1 MTQGPTMQNPSPDLL
16 TPKLPTSGAPEAQPG
31 SAPALRSGSG
41 SGAGAVS
48 GARAWLRRHR
58 GGAAIG
64 AAAAV
69 GLAVVIST
77 QLAPKGDSLPLS
89 VHNAGPGGAR
99 AVTEILGRHGVEV
112 QDVESFDS
120 ARAALAGRP
129 GATLLLYDRSGFLD
143 QSRLDELT
151 ARAGR
156 VVLVTPRLGTLKA
169 LDTGISQAGVVP
181 ESTALLEPGCDLTDP
196 AAAGAVSG
204 TGGFLYDGGTVCFS
218 PPGSTAG
225 LLARTDD
232 GGLTVLG
239 STALLNNGGLAGH
252 GHAALA
258 LRTLG
263 GSEVVVWYL
272 PGLGDAAAAESTQTL
287 DDLAP
292 DWVAFLGP
300 WLVFVAV
307 LAIVWRGR
315 RLGPLVFEPL
325 PVVVKAVET
334 AEGRARLYQDS
345 HALDR
350 ARDNLRAG
358 TLVRLAQALRVGS
371 QATADDVVQAV
382 ARHLGRPVRDISGL
396 IQERPGTATRL
407 VQWSQELDKLEN
419 EVRTR

>member
-1 MTQGPTMQNPSPDLL
+1 MQNPSPDSLTPNLL
-16 TPKLPTSGAPEAQPG
+16 TPGAPEAQPD
-31 SAPALRSGSG
+31 SVPTLRSDAG
-41 SGAGAVS
+41 SGAGS
-48 GARAWLRRHR
+48 WLRRHR
-58 GGAAIG
+58 GKAAIS

-69 GLAVVIST
+69 GLAVVISS

-89 VHNAGPGGAR
+89 VHNAGPNGAR
-99 AVTEILGRHGVEV
+99 AVSEILGRHGVAV
-112 QDVESFDS
+112 KNVGSFD
-120 ARAALAGRP
+120 AAAEALLDRP

-143 QSRLDELT
+143 QARLQELT
-151 ARAGR
+151 ASAGR

-169 LDTGISQAGVVP
+169 FNAGISQAGVVP
-181 ESTALLEPGCDLTDP
+181 ESSPLLEPGCSLSDP
-196 AAAGAVSG
+196 AAAGPVSG
-204 TGGFLYDGGTVCFS
+204 TGGFLYDGGTVCYR
-218 PPGSTAG
+218 PQGSAAG
-225 LLARTDD
+225 LLAGTDD

-239 STALLNNGGLAGH
+239 STALISNGGLAEH

-263 GSEVVVWYL
+263 SSGDLVWYL
-272 PGLGDAAAAESTQTL
+272 PGLGDAAATESTQTL

-358 TLVRLAQALRVGS
+358 TLVRLAQALRLGS
-371 QATADDVVQAV
+371 QATADDVVQAA
-382 ARHLGRPVRDISGL
+382 ARHLGRPATDISGL
-396 IQERPGTATRL
+396 IQERPRTTTRL

>member
-1 MTQGPTMQNPSPDLL
+1 MTQHTATPDL
-16 TPKLPTSGAPEAQPG
+16 PAQSAPEAQPG
-31 SAPALRSGSG
+31 SGPALRSGAG
-41 SGAGAVS
+41 S
-48 GARAWLRRHR
+48 WFRRHR

-77 QLAPKGDSLPLS
+77 QLAPKGDALPLS
-89 VHNAGPGGAR
+89 MHNAGPDGAK
-99 AVTEILGRHGVEV
+99 AVTEILGRHGVAV
-112 QDVESFDS
+112 KDVASF
-120 ARAALAGRP
+120 AAAAAALSNRP
-129 GATLLLYDRSGFLD
+129 GATLLLYDRNGFLD
-143 QSRLDELT
+143 QSRLQELR
-151 ARAGR
+151 ASAGR
-156 VVLVTPRLGTLKA
+156 VVLVTPRLATLKA
-169 LDTGISQAGVVP
+169 LDAGISQAGVVP
-181 ESTALLEPGCDLTDP
+181 ESSPLLEPGCGLSDP
-196 AAAGAVSG
+196 AAAGPVSG
-204 TGGFLYDGGTVCFS
+204 TGGFLYDGGTVCYR
-218 PPGSTAG
+218 PPGTTAG
-225 LLARTDD
+225 LLAGTAD

-239 STALLNNGGLAGH
+239 STALLNNGGLGSY

-263 GSEVVVWYL
+263 SSGDLVWYL
-272 PGLGDAAAAESTQTL
+272 PGLADAAASRSTKTL
-287 DDLAP
+287 DELAP

-300 WLVFVAV
+300 WLVFVAG

-358 TLVRLAQALRVGS
+358 TLVRLAQALRLGS
-371 QATADDVVQAV
+371 QATADDVAAAA
-382 ARHLGRPVRDISGL
+382 ARHLGRAATDVTGL
-396 IQERPGTATRL
+396 IQEQPRTATRL

>member
-1 MTQGPTMQNPSPDLL
+1 MTQNPTVPDLSAD
-16 TPKLPTSGAPEAQPG
+16 LPTLGAPAARPG
-31 SAPALRSGSG
+31 SDPAAR
-41 SGAGAVS
+41 SGAGS
-48 GARAWLRRHR
+48 WFRRHR
-58 GGAAIG
+58 GTAAIG
-64 AAAAV
+64 AVAAV

-89 VHNAGPGGAR
+89 VHNPGPDGAR
-99 AVTEILGRHGVEV
+99 AVSEILGRHGVSV
-112 QDVESFDS
+112 KDVGSFG
-120 ARAALAGRP
+120 AAAEALSDLP

-143 QSRLDELT
+143 QPRLEELT

-156 VVLVTPRLGTLKA
+156 VVLVTPLLGTLKA
-169 LDTGISQAGVVP
+169 LDAGISQAGVVP
-181 ESTALLEPGCDLTDP
+181 DSSPLLEPGCGLNDP
-196 AAAGAVSG
+196 AAAGPVSG
-204 TGGFLYDGGTVCFS
+204 TGGFLYDGGTVCYR
-218 PPGSTAG
+218 PPGSAAG
-225 LLARTDD
+225 LLAGTDD

-239 STALLNNGGLAGH
+239 STALLNNGGLASH
-252 GHAALA
+252 GQAALA

-263 GSEVVVWYL
+263 SSGNLVWYL
-272 PGLGDAAAAESTQTL
+272 PGLGDAAGSEPTQTL

-300 WLVFVAV
+300 WLVFVTV

-350 ARDNLRAG
+350 ARDNLWAG
-358 TLVRLAQALRVGS
+358 TLVRLAQALRLGS
-371 QATADDVVQAV
+371 QATADEVAEAA
-382 ARHLGRPVRDISGL
+382 ARHLGRPASAVSGL
-396 IQERPGTATRL
+396 VQERPGTAARL
-407 VQWSQELDKLEN
+407 VQWSQELDTLEN

>member
-1 MTQGPTMQNPSPDLL
+1 MTQHTATPDL
-16 TPKLPTSGAPEAQPG
+16 PAQSAPEAQPG
-31 SAPALRSGSG
+31 SGPALRSGAG
-41 SGAGAVS
+41 S
-48 GARAWLRRHR
+48 WFRRHR

-77 QLAPKGDSLPLS
+77 QLAPKGDVLPLS
-89 VHNAGPGGAR
+89 MHNAGPDGAK
-99 AVTEILGRHGVEV
+99 AVTEILGRHGVAV
-112 QDVESFDS
+112 KDVASF
-120 ARAALAGRP
+120 AAAAAALSNRP
-129 GATLLLYDRSGFLD
+129 GATLLLYDRNGFLD
-143 QSRLDELT
+143 QSRLQELR
-151 ARAGR
+151 ASAGR
-156 VVLVTPRLGTLKA
+156 VVLVTPRLATLKA
-169 LDTGISQAGVVP
+169 LDAGISQAGVVP
-181 ESTALLEPGCDLTDP
+181 ESSPLLEPGCGLSDP
-196 AAAGAVSG
+196 AAAGPVSG
-204 TGGFLYDGGTVCFS
+204 TGGFLYDGGTVCYR
-218 PPGSTAG
+218 PPGTTAG
-225 LLARTDD
+225 LLAGTAD

-239 STALLNNGGLAGH
+239 STALLNNGGLGSH

-263 GSEVVVWYL
+263 SSGDLVWYL
-272 PGLGDAAAAESTQTL
+272 PGLADAAASRSTKTL
-287 DDLAP
+287 DELAP

-300 WLVFVAV
+300 WLVFVAG

-358 TLVRLAQALRVGS
+358 TLVRLAQALRLGS
-371 QATADDVVQAV
+371 QATADDVAAAA
-382 ARHLGRPVRDISGL
+382 ARHLGRAATDVTGL
-396 IQERPGTATRL
+396 IQEQPRTATRL

>member
-1 MTQGPTMQNPSPDLL
+1 MQNPSLDRL
-16 TPKLPTSGAPEAQPG
+16 TPKLLTQSAPEAQPG
-31 SAPALRSGSG
+31 FAPALRSDSG
-41 SGAGAVS
+41 SGAGS
-48 GARAWLRRHR
+48 WLRRHR

-69 GLAVVIST
+69 GLAVVISS
-77 QLAPKGDSLPLS
+77 QLTSKGDSLPLS
-89 VHNAGPGGAR
+89 VHNAGPAGAR
-99 AVTEILGRHGVEV
+99 AVSEILGRHGVEV
-112 QDVESFDS
+112 QDVGSFD
-120 ARAALAGRP
+120 AATTALADRP

-143 QSRLDELT
+143 QFRLEQLT
-151 ARAGR
+151 AGAGR
-156 VVLVTPRLGTLKA
+156 VVLVTPRLSTLKA

-181 ESTALLEPGCDLTDP
+181 ESTALLAPGCDLSDP

-218 PPGSTAG
+218 PPGSSAG
-225 LLARTDD
+225 LLVRTDD

-239 STALLNNGGLAGH
+239 STALLNNGGLADP

-263 GSEVVVWYL
+263 SSEDLVWYL

-292 DWVAFLGP
+292 GWVAFLGP

-307 LAIVWRGR
+307 LAVVWRGR

-358 TLVRLAQALRVGS
+358 TLVRLAHALRVGS
-371 QATADDVVQAV
+371 EATADDVVQAA
-382 ARHLGRPVRDISGL
+382 ARHLGRPVTDINGV
-396 IQERPGTATRL
+396 IQESPGTAARL

>member
-1 MTQGPTMQNPSPDLL
+1 MTHTATTPDRLTPDLL
-16 TPKLPTSGAPEAQPG
+16 TPGGPEAQPG
-31 SAPALRSGSG
+31 SAAAVG
-41 SGAGAVS
+41 SGAGS
-48 GARAWLRRHR
+48 WLRQHR
-58 GGAAIG
+58 GRAAIG

-89 VHNAGPGGAR
+89 VHNAGPDGAR
-99 AVTEILGRHGVEV
+99 AVSEILSRQGVAV
-112 QDVESFDS
+112 KDVESFG
-120 ARAALAGRP
+120 AAAEALSDRP
-129 GATLLLYDRSGFLD
+129 GATLLLYDRNGFLD

-151 ARAGR
+151 ESAGR
-156 VVLVTPRLGTLKA
+156 VVLVTPRLGTLTA

-181 ESTALLEPGCDLTDP
+181 ESTALLEPGCGLSDP
-196 AAAGAVSG
+196 AAAGPVSG
-204 TGGFLYDGGTVCFS
+204 TGGFLYDGGTVCYS
-218 PPGSTAG
+218 PPGSAAG

-232 GGLTVLG
+232 SGLTVLG
-239 STALLNNGGLAGH
+239 STALLNNGGLAEH

-258 LRTLG
+258 MRTLG
-263 GSEVVVWYL
+263 GSEDLVWYL

-358 TLVRLAQALRVGS
+358 TLVRLAQALSLGS
-371 QATADDVVQAV
+371 QATADDVVQAA
-382 ARHLGRPVRDISGL
+382 ARHLGRPATDISGL
-396 IQERPGTATRL
+396 TQERPRTATRL

>member
-1 MTQGPTMQNPSPDLL
+1 MTHTATTPGGPETR
-16 TPKLPTSGAPEAQPG
+16 PG
-31 SAPALRSGSG
+31 SAGAV
-41 SGAGAVS
+41 GAGSAAGS
-48 GARAWLRRHR
+48 WLRRHR
-58 GGAAIG
+58 GRAAIG

-69 GLAVVIST
+69 GLAVVVST

-89 VHNAGPGGAR
+89 VHNAGPDGAR
-99 AVTEILGRHGVEV
+99 AVSEILARHGVAV
-112 QDVESFDS
+112 NDVESFDD
-120 ARAALAGRP
+120 ALAALSDRP
-129 GATLLLYDRSGFLD
+129 DATLLLYDRSGFLD
-143 QSRLDELT
+143 RSRLEEL
-151 ARAGR
+151 AASAGR
-156 VVLVTPRLGTLKA
+156 LVLVTPRLGSLTA

-181 ESTALLEPGCDLTDP
+181 ESTALLAPGCGLSGP
-196 AAAGAVSG
+196 AAAGTVSG
-204 TGGFLYDGGTVCFS
+204 TGGFLYDGGTVCYR
-218 PPGSTAG
+218 PPGSAAG
-225 LLARTDD
+225 LLAGTDD

-239 STALLNNGGLAGH
+239 STALLNNGGLDEH

-263 GSEVVVWYL
+263 SSEDLVWYL
-272 PGLGDAAAAESTQTL
+272 PGLGDAAATESTQTL

-358 TLVRLAQALRVGS
+358 TLVRLAQALRLGS
-371 QATADDVVQAV
+371 QATADDVVQAA
-382 ARHLGRPVRDISGL
+382 ARHLGRPATDINGL
-396 IQERPGTATRL
+396 IQERPGTASRL
-407 VQWSQELDKLEN
+407 VHWSQELDKLEN

>member
-1 MTQGPTMQNPSPDLL
+1 MQNPSLDRL
-16 TPKLPTSGAPEAQPG
+16 TPKLLTQSAPEAQPG
-31 SAPALRSGSG
+31 FAPALQSDSGSDSGSG
-41 SGAGAVS
+41 TAS
-48 GARAWLRRHR
+48 WLRRHR

-69 GLAVVIST
+69 GLAVVISS
-77 QLAPKGDSLPLS
+77 QLASKGDSLPLS
-89 VHNAGPGGAR
+89 VHNAGPAGAR
-99 AVTEILGRHGVEV
+99 AVSEILGRHGVEV
-112 QDVESFDS
+112 QDVESFD
-120 ARAALAGRP
+120 AATTALADRP

-143 QSRLDELT
+143 QSRLEQLT
-151 ARAGR
+151 AGAGR

-169 LDTGISQAGVVP
+169 LNTGISQAGVVP
-181 ESTALLEPGCDLTDP
+181 ESTALLTPGCDLSDP

-218 PPGSTAG
+218 PPGSSAG

-239 STALLNNGGLAGH
+239 STALLNNGGLADP

-263 GSEVVVWYL
+263 SSEDLVWYL

-292 DWVAFLGP
+292 GWVAFLGP

-307 LAIVWRGR
+307 LAVVWRGR

-358 TLVRLAQALRVGS
+358 TLVRLAHALRVGS
-371 QATADDVVQAV
+371 EATADDVVQAA
-382 ARHLGRPVRDISGL
+382 ARHLGRPVTDISGM
-396 IQERPGTATRL
+396 IQECPGTAARL